1 MDWLRLR
8 AIIFASKRL
17 VIPALLGGLV
27 LWLIAN
33 GLEPWANVVCAFSD
47 AIGVPLEECREWTQ

>member
-1 MDWLRLR
+1 MDWLKLR
-8 AIIFASKRL
+8 AVLFASKRFI
-17 VIPALLGGLV
+17 IPAILGSLV

-47 AIGVPLEECREWTQ
+47 AIGISIEECK